1 MQIVL
6 RNLLFINY
14 AVAPERVR
22 PLVPSQ
28 FELDLRQDARGASRA
43 FVSAVPFEVAE
54 IRSSALSMPGLR
66 FNQINYRVYLIS
78 PEKGGVYFLSLKV
91 GSRMVAAAAG
101 FLNLPVSYEAIGL
114 SVVSAEAEGPDPG
127 GALSYGVQAE
137 GLAAHISVETGG
149 AESEAGSDPAL
160 ASEFISERPV
170 GFIRS
175 TSGDTYKIAVEH
187 PRLEAVRARVVSVRT
202 PLLESLGILERSES
216 ETPHSVFYVKEAVFD
231 AGTPTKWPV

>member
-22 PLVPSQ
+22 QLVPAQ
-28 FELDLRQDARGASRA
+28 FELDTRQDAQGSVRA

-54 IRSSALSMPGLR
+54 IRSSTFSMPGLR
-66 FNQINYRVYLIS
+66 FNQINYRVYLVS
-78 PEKGGVYFLSLKV
+78 PERAAVYFLSLKV
-91 GSRMVAAAAG
+91 GSRMVAASAG

-114 SVVSAEAEGPDPG
+114 SVSAEAEAGDAS
-127 GALSYGVQAE
+127 GAVSYGVEAE
-137 GLAAHISVETGG
+137 GLTAHVAVEAGAAN
-149 AESEAGSDPAL
+149 SEAGNDPEL
-160 ASEFISERPV
+160 TSEFISERPL

-187 PRLEAVRARVVSVRT
+187 PRLEAVRAQVVRVRS
-202 PLLESLGILERSES
+202 PLLESLGILERDGS
-216 ETPHSVFYVKEAVFD
+216 ETPHSVLHVKEAVFD
-231 AGTPTKWPV
+231 AGTPTKWPG